1 MAEVT
6 VKQLAD
12 TVGTPVDKLLEQLK
26 DAGVDKTT
34 PDDTIADAEKS
45 QLLTF
50 LRQSH
55 GVEKK
60 AQGTS
65 KITLTRKK
73 RGEIKVGGPGRK
85 AVTVE
90 TRGKRTYAKRDESAR
105 EEMIRKAA
113 LRQQQVDPSRQPE
126 AVEDPPAPAAA
137 TPEPAPAP
145 APTPEP
151 AAPVAPTPA
160 ESSAEAE
167 REALEAKEKAL
178 EAKAAE
184 LEAKAAALEAAQIAA
199 AEQAKADAERAIFE
213 AASAVETAEAAAE
226 AEKASE
232 AVEAADAVAAAAEEV
247 AEAARLEAEKQQVAE
262 QEAREEAEREAAVA
276 AARKAVEQA
285 ALAELQQGVENVGRA
300 KLEAVRKAAEA
311 ELARAEEEKRV
322 ATKVKREKYFST
334 PAAAP
339 ADSGKSGRRGRGKSG
354 RKELRVSG
362 GRGGR
367 RERQSTRREFS
378 RSAEAKHG
386 FAMPTEPVVRD
397 VEVPE
402 TITVAELANRM
413 AVKAGEVIKTMM
425 GMGVMATI
433 NQMLDQDTAVL
444 VVEEMGHRATT
455 SSEDDLE
462 AALESKIISNAG
474 AKDESETD
482 LDERPPVVTVMGHVD
497 HGKTSLL
504 DYIRSSRV
512 AAGEAGGITQH
523 IGAYSVDHDRGRITF
538 LDTPGHAAF
547 TAMRARG
554 AQATDIVVLVVAA
567 DDGAMPQTVEA
578 VQHSKAAGVPMIVA
592 VNKMDKEDADP
603 DRVKNDLS
611 KHEVIPED
619 WGGDTMFV
627 PVSALTGAG
636 VDELLDALL
645 LQAELLELKAT
656 ADGPATGVVVE
667 ATLEKGRGPVATV
680 LVQSGTLKRGDIMVC
695 GKEFGRVRAMFD
707 DAGNQVE
714 TAGPSTPVQVLG
726 LGNAPEAG
734 QNMLVSKDERSAREL
749 AGLRNEKSR
758 DARLAERRPA
768 KLEDVF
774 SQVARGDVST
784 LNLVIKTDVQGS
796 YEALR
801 DSLEKLSTDEVFI
814 KVIAGGVGGITE
826 SDAQLAAASGAIM
839 IGFNVRADNTAR
851 RVITEQEIE
860 LHYDSVIYEV
870 IDRVKAVAGGMLP
883 PEVREQIIG
892 MAKVQ
897 DVFRSPKFGAIAGCM
912 VEDGVVRKSAPIRV
926 LRDNVVIYEGEL
938 ESLRRFKDDVND
950 VRMGTECGIGV
961 KNYTDVQPG
970 DQIEVFER
978 TEVARTL

>member
-26 DAGVDKTT
+26 DAGVAKST
-34 PDDTIADAEKS
+34 PEDMIADSEKS

-55 GVEKK
+55 GVEQK
-60 AQGTS
+60 ARGAS

-85 AVTVE
+85 SVTVE
-90 TRGKRTYAKRDESAR
+90 TRGKRTYAKRDQSAR
-105 EEMIRKAA
+105 EEMVRQAA
-113 LRQQQVDPSRQPE
+113 LRQQQADPSK
-126 AVEDPPAPAAA
+126 AIPPAPSAPPVEAAPPA
-137 TPEPAPAP
+137 PEPAEQVLTEEEQLLAK
-145 APTPEP
+145 AREL
-151 AAPVAPTPA
+151 
-160 ESSAEAE
+160 EE
-167 REALEAKEKAL
+167 R
-178 EAKAAE
+178 AAE
-184 LEAKAAALEAAQIAA
+184 LERRERELAEQQAAA
-199 AEQAKADAERAIFE
+199 AEQAKLDAERAILE
-213 AASAVETAEAAAE
+213 AANEAANAEAAKAAAAIEAERLEQERIAAEQAAAEAAAE
-226 AEKASE
+226 E
-232 AVEAADAVAAAAEEV
+232 
-247 AEAARLEAEKQQVAE
+247 
-262 QEAREEAEREAAVA
+262 EARVKREEEEREIALA
-276 AARKAVEQA
+276 AARKAVEEA
-285 ALAELQQGVENVGRA
+285 ALAELQQGVEDVGRA
-300 KLEAVRKAAEA
+300 KLEAARKAAEA
-311 ELARAEEEKRV
+311 ELARVEEEKRQ
-322 ATKVKREKYFST
+322 AAKAKRERFFSS
-334 PAAAP
+334 PAAP
-339 ADSGKSGRRGRGKSG
+339 SSTDSGKGGRRRGKGG
-354 RKELRVSG
+354 RKELRVAG
-362 GRGGR
+362 GRSSK
-367 RERQSTRREFS
+367 REKQFEFS
-378 RSAEAKHG
+378 RSIEAKHG
-386 FAMPTEPVVRD
+386 FAKPTAPVVHD
-397 VEVPE
+397 VDVPE

-444 VVEEMGHRATT
+444 VVEEMGHRARTT
-455 SSEDDLE
+455 SADDLE
-462 AALESKIISNAG
+462 AELESKILGTDAVP
-474 AKDESETD
+474 DEASD

-578 VQHSKAAGVPMIVA
+578 VQHSRAAGVPVIVA

-611 KHEVIPED
+611 KHEVIPEE
-619 WGGDTMFV
+619 WGGDTMFI
-627 PVSALTGAG
+627 PVSALTGQG
-636 VDELLDALL
+636 IDDLLDALL
-645 LQAELLELKAT
+645 LQAEVLELKAS
-656 ADGPATGVVVE
+656 ADGPAKGVVVE

-680 LVQSGTLKRGDIMVC
+680 LVQGGTLKRGDIMVC

-707 DAGNQVE
+707 DAGNPVE
-714 TAGPSTPVQVLG
+714 TAGPSVPVQVLG
-726 LGNAPEAG
+726 LSNAPEAG

-758 DARLAERRPA
+758 DARLAEKRPA

-774 SQVARGDVST
+774 SQVNKGDVST

-796 YEALR
+796 FEALR
-801 DSLEKLSTDEVFI
+801 DALEKLSTDEVTI
-814 KVIAGGVGGITE
+814 KVIGGGVGGITE

-839 IGFNVRADNTAR
+839 IGFNTRADNSAR

-870 IDRVKAVAGGMLP
+870 IDRVKAAAGGMLA
-883 PEVREQIIG
+883 PEIQERIIG
-892 MAKVQ
+892 LAIVQ
-897 DVFRSPKFGAIAGCM
+897 DVFRSPKFGSIAGSI
-912 VEDGVVRKSAPIRV
+912 VEDGVVKKSAPIRV

-938 ESLRRFKDDVND
+938 ESLRRFKDDVTE
-950 VRMGTECGIGV
+950 VRAGTECGIGV
-961 KNYTDVQPG
+961 KNYTDVRAG

>member
-26 DAGVDKTT
+26 DAGVDKST
-34 PDDTIADAEKS
+34 PEDTIADAEKS
-45 QLLTF
+45 QLLMF

-60 AQGTS
+60 ASGAS

-85 AVTVE
+85 SVTVE
-90 TRGKRTYAKRDESAR
+90 TRGKRTYAKRDQTAR
-105 EEMIRKAA
+105 EEMIRQAA
-113 LRQQQVDPSRQPE
+113 LRQQQVDPAKADKAPPPE
-126 AVEDPPAPAAA
+126 
-137 TPEPAPAP
+137 
-145 APTPEP
+145 
-151 AAPVAPTPA
+151 PVAPEPVTPA
-160 ESSAEAE
+160 PVPEPVAEAPVMSE
-167 REALEAKEKAL
+167 QEELAAKAAAL

-184 LEAKAAALEAAQIAA
+184 LAARERELAEQQLAV
-199 AEQAKADAERAIFE
+199 AEQAKVEAERAILE
-213 AASAVETAEAAAE
+213 AANAASQAADQAADEAAVAE
-226 AEKASE
+226 DSKAQ
-232 AVEAADAVAAAAEEV
+232 
-247 AEAARLEAEKQQVAE
+247 EAARQE
-262 QEAREEAEREAAVA
+262 QERIARAEEEEKLMVEEEQREEDVA
-276 AARKAVEQA
+276 AARKSVEEA
-285 ALAELQQGVENVGRA
+285 ALDELQQGVEQAGRA

-311 ELARAEEEKRV
+311 ELARVEEEKRQ
-322 ATKVKREKYFST
+322 AAKVKRERFFST
-334 PAAAP
+334 PAAP
-339 ADSGKSGRRGRGKSG
+339 AASDSGKGRRRGKGG
-354 RKELRVSG
+354 RKELRVAG
-362 GRGGR
+362 GRSSK
-367 RERQSTRREFS
+367 REKQFEFS
-378 RSAEAKHG
+378 RSADAKHG
-386 FAMPTEPVVRD
+386 FAKPTEPVIRD
-397 VEVPE
+397 VDVPE

-413 AVKAGEVIKTMM
+413 AVKAGEVIKSMM

-444 VVEEMGHRATT
+444 VVEEMGHRARTT
-455 SSEDDLE
+455 SADDLE
-462 AALESKIISNAG
+462 AELESKILGG
-474 AKDESETD
+474 AKTEEADSGLE
-482 LDERPPVVTVMGHVD
+482 ERPPVVTVMGHVD

-578 VQHSKAAGVPMIVA
+578 VQHSRAAGVPIIVA

-611 KHEVIPED
+611 KHEVIPEE

-627 PVSALTGAG
+627 PVSALTGDG
-636 VDELLDALL
+636 IEDLLDALL

-656 ADGPATGVVVE
+656 PEGPAQGVVVE

-680 LVQSGTLKRGDIMVC
+680 LVQGGTLKRGDIMVC

-707 DAGNQVE
+707 DAGNQIE
-714 TAGPSTPVQVLG
+714 TAGPSIPVQVLG
-726 LGNAPEAG
+726 LSNAPEAG

-758 DARLAERRPA
+758 DARLAGKRPA

-774 SQVARGDVST
+774 SRVTGGDVST

-796 YEALR
+796 FEALR
-801 DSLEKLSTDEVFI
+801 DSLENLSTDEVFI
-814 KVIAGGVGGITE
+814 KVIGGGVGGITE

-839 IGFNVRADNTAR
+839 IGFNTRADNTAR

-870 IDRVKAVAGGMLP
+870 IDRVKAAAGGMLA
-883 PEVREQIIG
+883 PEIQERIIG
-892 MAKVQ
+892 LAIVK
-897 DVFRSPKFGAIAGCM
+897 DVFRSPKFGSIAGSM
-912 VEDGVVRKSAPIRV
+912 VEEGVIRKSAPIRV
-926 LRDNVVIYEGEL
+926 LRENVVIYEGEL
-938 ESLRRFKDDVND
+938 ESLRRFKDDVSE
-950 VRMGTECGIGV
+950 VRAGTECGIGV
-961 KNYTDVQPG
+961 KNYTDVRPG

>member
-6 VKQLAD
+6 VRQLAD

-26 DAGVDKTT
+26 DAGVAKST
-34 PDDTIADAEKS
+34 PEDTIADAEKS

-60 AQGTS
+60 ASGAS

-85 AVTVE
+85 SVTVE
-90 TRGKRTYAKRDESAR
+90 TRGKRTYAKRDQNAR
-105 EEMIRKAA
+105 DEMVRQAA
-113 LRQQQVDPSRQPE
+113 LRQQQADPSK
-126 AVEDPPAPAAA
+126 A
-137 TPEPAPAP
+137 PAPAP
-145 APTPEP
+145 AMADADEP
-151 AAPVAPTPA
+151 LPV
-160 ESSAEAE
+160 S
-167 REALEAKEKAL
+167 REEEDLDAKAKAL

-184 LEAKAAALEAAQIAA
+184 LAAREKELAAQQLAV
-199 AEQAKADAERAIFE
+199 AEQAKLEAERAVME
-213 AASAVETAEAAAE
+213 AASAAD
-226 AEKASE
+226 
-232 AVEAADAVAAAAEEV
+232 EAADAEAAQAAQLEQQKQAEAEEDARLKAEEEAREV
-247 AEAARLEAEKQQVAE
+247 AE
-262 QEAREEAEREAAVA
+262 A
-276 AARKAVEQA
+276 AARKAVEEA
-285 ALAELQQGVENVGRA
+285 ALAELQQGVEDAGRA

-311 ELARAEEEKRV
+311 ELARIEEEKRQ
-322 ATKVKREKYFST
+322 AAKAKRERFFSS
-334 PAAAP
+334 PAAP
-339 ADSGKSGRRGRGKSG
+339 ASSDSGKGG
-354 RKELRVSG
+354 RKELRVAG
-362 GRGGR
+362 GRSSK
-367 RERQSTRREFS
+367 REKQFEFS
-378 RSAEAKHG
+378 RSIEAKHG
-386 FAMPTEPVVRD
+386 FARPTEPVIRD
-397 VEVPE
+397 VDVPD

-444 VVEEMGHRATT
+444 VVEEMGHRARTT
-455 SSEDDLE
+455 SADDLE
-462 AALESKIISNAG
+462 AALENKILGGTA
-474 AKDESETD
+474 AEEADAD
-482 LDERPPVVTVMGHVD
+482 AQERPPVVTVMGHVD

-578 VQHSKAAGVPMIVA
+578 VQHSRAAGVPIIVA

-611 KHEVIPED
+611 KHEVIPEE

-627 PVSALTGAG
+627 PVSALTGMG
-636 VDELLDALL
+636 IDDLLDALL

-656 ADGPATGVVVE
+656 AEGPAKGVVVE

-680 LVQSGTLKRGDIMVC
+680 LVQGGTLKRGDIMVC

-707 DAGNQVE
+707 DAGNPVE
-714 TAGPSTPVQVLG
+714 SAGPSVPVQVLG
-726 LGNAPEAG
+726 LSNAPEAG

-774 SQVARGDVST
+774 SQVNRGDVST

-796 YEALR
+796 FEALR
-801 DSLEKLSTDEVFI
+801 DSLEKLSTDEVTI
-814 KVIAGGVGGITE
+814 KVIGGGVGGITE

-839 IGFNVRADNTAR
+839 IGFNTRADNTAR

-870 IDRVKAVAGGMLP
+870 IDRVKAAAGGMLA
-883 PEVREQIIG
+883 PEIQERIIG
-892 MAKVQ
+892 LAVVR
-897 DVFRSPKFGAIAGCM
+897 DVFRSPKFGSIAGSM
-912 VEDGVVRKSAPIRV
+912 VEEGVIRKSAPIRV

-938 ESLRRFKDDVND
+938 ESLRRFKDDVAE
-950 VRMGTECGIGV
+950 VRAGTECGIGV

>member
-34 PDDTIADAEKS
+34 PEDTIADAEKS
-45 QLLTF
+45 QLLSF
-50 LRQSH
+50 LRQSQ

-60 AQGTS
+60 ASGAS

-105 EEMIRKAA
+105 EEMVRKAA
-113 LRQQQVDPSRQPE
+113 LRQQQVSDHVEPE
-126 AVEDPPAPAAA
+126 AAP
-137 TPEPAPAP
+137 
-145 APTPEP
+145 PEP
-151 AAPVAPTPA
+151 AAPPPQSPAPAEAPA
-160 ESSAEAE
+160 ESSVDTE

-184 LEAKAAALEAAQIAA
+184 LEAKAAALEAAQAQA
-199 AEQAKADAERAIFE
+199 AEQAKAEAERAIFE
-213 AASAVETAEAAAE
+213 AANAVEAQAEVVAPEAAAEPVAEAPATEADAAEAAAAEAALE
-226 AEKASE
+226 AERQQQ
-232 AVEAADAVAAAAEEV
+232 AAQEAAEE
-247 AEAARLEAEKQQVAE
+247 A
-262 QEAREEAEREAAVA
+262 AREEALA
-276 AARKAVEQA
+276 AARKAVEAA
-285 ALAELQQGVENVGRA
+285 ALAELQQGVEDAGRA

-311 ELARAEEEKRV
+311 ELARVEEEKRQ
-322 ATKVKREKYFST
+322 ATKVKREKFFST
-334 PAAAP
+334 PAAPP
-339 ADSGKSGRRGRGKSG
+339 ADSGKAGRRGRGKSG

-367 RERQSTRREFS
+367 RERQPTRREFN

-444 VVEEMGHRATT
+444 VVEEMGHRANTT
-455 SSEDDLE
+455 SADDLE
-462 AALESKIISNAG
+462 AALENKIIGVA
-474 AKDESETD
+474 ADKEETDTD

-627 PVSALTGAG
+627 PVSALNGQG
-636 VDELLDALL
+636 IDELLDALL
-645 LQAELLELKAT
+645 LQAELLELRAS
-656 ADGPATGVVVE
+656 AEGPAKGVVVE

-714 TAGPSTPVQVLG
+714 TAGPSVPVQVLG

-774 SQVARGDVST
+774 SQVTRGDVST

-796 YEALR
+796 FEALR
-801 DSLEKLSTDEVFI
+801 DSLEKMSTDEVYI
-814 KVIAGGVGGITE
+814 KVIGGGVGGITE

-870 IDRVKAVAGGMLP
+870 IDRVKAAASGMLA
-883 PEVREQIIG
+883 PEIREQIIG

-897 DVFRSPKFGAIAGCM
+897 DVFRSPKFGQIAGCM

-938 ESLRRFKDDVND
+938 ESLRRFKDDVNE